1 MRGRGGEGVS
11 DSGGEAPLDSG
22 EWRLTAAG
30 GEERRREPW
39 RWCRRRRRVGGT
51 AAHGTFW
58 SEGRGRLGLA
68 TPQDRFRND
77 EERVDCRLSSGC
89 FFVVAVH
96 GFFNVPSQGS
106 VLLIWIRFKLE

>member
-1 MRGRGGEGVS
+1 MS

-30 GEERRREPW
+30 GEEW
-39 RWCRRRRRVGGT
+39 RGEESHGGGVGGGGGGGRRVGGT

-58 SEGRGRLGLA
+58 SEGRGRLGLS